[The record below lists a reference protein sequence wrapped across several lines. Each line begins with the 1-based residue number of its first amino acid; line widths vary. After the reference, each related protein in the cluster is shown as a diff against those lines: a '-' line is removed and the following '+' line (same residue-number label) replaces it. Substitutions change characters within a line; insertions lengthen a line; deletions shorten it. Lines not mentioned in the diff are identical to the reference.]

1 MSKVRFVPSG
11 GEKIK
16 GQFKKTEVS
25 ALEVEFKDFL
35 YLGIMSLTKSQFV
48 LP

>member
-1 MSKVRFVPSG
+1 MSKLRFLLGG

-16 GQFKKTEVS
+16 RQLKKTKVS
-25 ALEVEFKDFL
+25 ALKVEFKDFL
-35 YLGIMSLTKSQFV
+35 YLGIMSLTESQFV